1 MAGGKLT
8 IKQEKYVQGLFAG
21 LSQREAYKEAFNCS
35 NMADKTIDE
44 NACRLANDSKVV
56 ARIEELT
63 NELKDRNMVTVE
75 RVLSELAKVGFADIK
90 DYLEFGTEKT
100 LTGYDEDGNEVYGYK
115 QVVKAKPSVEVDG
128 SLISEVSIS
137 QKGVFSFKLHD
148 KMAAL
153 DKMGKHLGMFTDK
166 IDIGNKDNKPFEVI
180 TAEDKQLLERV
191 AKRLDKNET

>member
-1 MAGGKLT
+1 MAGDKLT

-21 LSQREAYKEAFNCS
+21 LSQREAYKQAYNCE
-35 NMADKTIDE
+35 NMTDKSIDE
-44 NACRLANDSKVV
+44 LACKLANDTKIVSRLK
-56 ARIEELT
+56 ELT
-63 NELKDRNMVTVE
+63 DELKSRNMVTVE
-75 RVLSELAKVGFADIK
+75 KVLAELAKVGFADIK

-100 LTGYDEDGNEVYGYK
+100 LIGYDEDGNEVYGYK

-166 IDIGNKDNKPFEVI
+166 TELEIKSIPQIIIKRGGN
-180 TAEDKQLLERV
+180 
-191 AKRLDKNET
+191 NE